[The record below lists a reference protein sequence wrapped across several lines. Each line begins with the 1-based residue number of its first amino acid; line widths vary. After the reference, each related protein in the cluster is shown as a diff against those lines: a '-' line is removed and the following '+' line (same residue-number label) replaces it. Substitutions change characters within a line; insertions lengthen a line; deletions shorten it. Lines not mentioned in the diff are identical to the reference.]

1 MPNPCADLCFQ
12 CSNSH
17 AESTCVW
24 VAPQMGRWS
33 LCAGPMEVC
42 MKETHE
48 KAHTILHSQA
58 LPMCP
63 KDYTCQRRPSV
74 YTQSIS
80 HKQAAFLQ
88 QREEDEEGPFS

>member
-1 MPNPCADLCFQ
+1 
-12 CSNSH
+12 
-17 AESTCVW
+17 
-24 VAPQMGRWS
+24 
-33 LCAGPMEVC
+33 
-42 MKETHE
+42 MKEAHE